1 MTMTL
6 YHAPHTRSTRVLAL
20 IHAMGKLDEIE
31 IKTVT
36 ITTQDGSG
44 GPDPANP
51 HPEKKVPLLV
61 HNGEMIRESSAIMIY
76 LTDHFKSPLG
86 PQIGEAGRGAYLSWM
101 TYYAGVVEPVIIGK
115 FMGVL
120 DNPVFAATF
129 RGEAE
134 LNERLKTGLE
144 GRDWLI
150 GDTLTAADMIM
161 SSPYQW
167 MPSFLPDIPVIKDW
181 VARCASHESVAWAAD
196 R

>member
-20 IHAMGKLDEIE
+20 IHAMGKLDEVE
-31 IKTVT
+31 IKTVS
-36 ITTQDGSG
+36 ISTQDGSG
-44 GPDPANP
+44 AHDPANP
-51 HPEKKVPLLV
+51 HPEKKVPLLI
-61 HNGEMIRESSAIMIY
+61 HDGEMIRETAAIMIY
-76 LTDHFKSPLG
+76 LTDHFKSALG
-86 PQIGEAGRGAYLSWM
+86 PQFGETGRGAYLSWM
-101 TYYAGVVEPVIIGK
+101 TYYAGVVEPVIVGK

-167 MPSFLPDIPVIKDW
+167 MPSFLPDIPFIKDW
-181 VARCASHESVAWAAD
+181 VARCASHESVVWAAD